1 MLPLY
6 YRETFF
12 AKDSLLHPEVSSA
25 AYGMAGAPIPYTL
38 SNDNFV
44 TALLLLCFVLT
55 LVFFGH
61 FRPYAARQYK
71 MLFMRQRSEGDMP
84 TETTGELRLKS
95 LFLIQTCLLFSIV
108 MYFCVRVFMPGPLTI
123 ESDYLLVL
131 IFMAVLIGYTL
142 LKGACYTMVNITF
155 FDGKRN
161 GQFLSSIMLVLA
173 MEGLLLFPVV
183 LLLVYFDLSVQNVLY
198 YFVIVVFLGKILT
211 FYKSFS
217 IFFRQNG
224 GFLQNILYFC
234 ALEIVPFV
242 ALVGVSVALVDFLKI
257 NF

>member
-142 LKGACYTMVNITF
+142 LTGACYTIVNITF
-155 FDGKRN
+155 FLN
-161 GQFLSSIMLVLA
+161 
-173 MEGLLLFPVV
+173 
-183 LLLVYFDLSVQNVLY
+183 
-198 YFVIVVFLGKILT
+198 T
-211 FYKSFS
+211 FFMDCTS
-217 IFFRQNG
+217 
-224 GFLQNILYFC
+224 L
-234 ALEIVPFV
+234 
-242 ALVGVSVALVDFLKI
+242 
-257 NF
+257 